1 MRLPYREKGDALEG
15 ERIACQARKI
25 INKPPRHGSSC
36 HKIQAITLE
45 SNAYC
50 IIEKSFRVTNQV

>member
-1 MRLPYREKGDALEG
+1 LRLTYREKGDALEG

-25 INKPPRHGSSC
+25 INKPPRHGSSS
-36 HKIQAITLE
+36 HKIQSMTLE

-50 IIEKSFRVTNQV
+50 VIEKSFRLTK